1 MSKILPWTILTA
13 TAAGLLALSLC
24 RPQWLNDD
32 NAFLRNFVNHEL
44 LATLGFI
51 AAVTL
56 ASAASLHLELNRL
69 EDATGQTFPRSRLSV
84 CRSAYSLLILFGVA
98 VGLVVV
104 KPLLPAVPIA
114 AALANSFALLIIYFY
129 LSVMWDLIATVL
141 AIPTV
146 RKIQATRGEKHE
158 P

>member
-1 MSKILPWTILTA
+1 MSKIIPWVTLAIVA
-13 TAAGLLALSLC
+13 TGLVALSLYT
-24 RPQWLNDD
+24 PHWLSDD

-69 EDATGQTFPRSRLSV
+69 EDATNQIFTRSRRSV
-84 CRSAYSLLILFGVA
+84 CLSAYSLLILFGGA
-98 VGLVVV
+98 IILVVA
-104 KPLLPAVPIA
+104 KPLLPASPIA
-114 AALANSFALLIIYFY
+114 AALANSGALLIIYFY

-141 AIPTV
+141 AIPSV
-146 RKIQATRGEKHE
+146 RKINASRGQAVE
-158 P
+158 